1 MKPNTFLRKGLN
13 MGDKVLLTVM
23 EPRYVKNRKPKT
35 VTVFFKGYR
44 ILCGASVSDG
54 ADTLVPVFV
63 KPTKAGGMGRRH
75 YGNAAGELMPW
86 FENIRSVKVLKSSAA

>member
-13 MGDKVLLTVM
+13 MGDKVILTVM
-23 EPRYVKNRKPKT
+23 EPWYVKNRKSKT

-44 ILCGASVSDG
+44 ILCRASVSDG

-63 KPTKAGGMGRRH
+63 KPTKSGRMGRRH
-75 YGNAAGELMPW
+75 YGNGADELKTW
-86 FENIRSVKVLKSSAA
+86 FENIRSVKPAT